1 MRVIRLPIKVLLADD
16 DALIREGLN
25 IILGMDPDFSVAACA
40 SNGREAV
47 AEAIARPDIDVALI
61 DIRMPIMDGVEATR
75 EICSKTTVKV
85 LILTTFDDDDHIR
98 DAIRAGAQGYLLKN
112 NTPDKIKSSIRLVY
126 QGGSV
131 MEGLVLEKLRNN
143 LSEGRRDAIPAQVLD
158 KSLFSEREL
167 EIMKLIAEG
176 LSNRKIASSLFI
188 SEGTVKNYITSI
200 LDKTHLEHRTQVAI
214 YYINGGKLK

>member
-1 MRVIRLPIKVLLADD
+1 MPIKVLLADD

-25 IILGMDPDFSVAACA
+25 IILGLDPDFSVAACA

-47 AEAIARPDIDVALI
+47 AEAIAHPDIDVALI

-75 EICSKTTVKV
+75 EICLKTSIKV
-85 LILTTFDDDDHIR
+85 LILTTFDDDEHIR
-98 DAIRAGAQGYLLKN
+98 DAIKAGAKGYLLKN
-112 NTPDKIKSSIRLVY
+112 NTPDKIKSSIRLVH

-131 MEGLVLEKLRNN
+131 MEGLVLEKLRNS
-143 LSEGRRDAIPAQVLD
+143 LIEGNKDVSADQGID
-158 KSLFSEREL
+158 TSLFSEREL
-167 EIMKLIAEG
+167 EIMKLISKG
-176 LSNRKIASSLFI
+176 LSNREIASKLFI

-214 YYINGGKLK
+214 YYINGGRLK